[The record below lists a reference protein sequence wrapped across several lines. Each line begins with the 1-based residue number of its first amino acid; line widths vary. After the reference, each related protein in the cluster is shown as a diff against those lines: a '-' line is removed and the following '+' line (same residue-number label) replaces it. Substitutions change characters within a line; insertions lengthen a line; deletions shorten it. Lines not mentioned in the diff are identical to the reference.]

1 MEGYASKIDFSFDDI
16 RYIEGQIFID
26 IFISYLFFINDPGRN
41 GWIKEHSAKICSTL
55 CRDFLDGKEVYYAF

>member
-1 MEGYASKIDFSFDDI
+1 M
-16 RYIEGQIFID
+16 D